1 MKTLEKASDGKNS
14 DIMLLILR
22 MDWQSDWAL
31 EKVETKD
38 HDQCE
43 MQGVE
48 WMTSSKIKDDVDFL
62 GYTCLEGI

>member
-1 MKTLEKASDGKNS
+1 
-14 DIMLLILR
+14 